1 MVKQRTRWFI
11 PLFATALAACSSHP
25 GDGVRAP
32 WGGERVLL
40 LGSDQGVTSVQARTG
55 SVLSETEGIPALGS
69 WSIVFSTVAA
79 DDDTVLQAREALT
92 GAVRSRVRL
101 RGALDI
107 RVASFDGSQ
116 VALMAPLA
124 DGRSPWIPVPRAST
138 TIVVADPSGTEDPV
152 RYRLEGNYEPEGF
165 SPDGRSLFLIR
176 FVPPTD
182 PQAYRVSR
190 LDLSRGRVFPVF
202 TGQKSVVETM
212 SGTRLEQVAS
222 PDGRML
228 FTLYTIQP
236 AAYPH
241 AHVGRPVA
249 FVHTLSL
256 ADGWAHCIALPE
268 EMWGGDPLDQ
278 VMALAPGAGAGEE
291 ILYVIDTARDLVAV
305 MDTDRLEVVETAN
318 IDFGPPAGEARAAVA
333 SDGTL
338 FVAIGD
344 RLMGIDPDTL
354 RVTRDWTLE
363 APTTALGAGPDGL
376 YVGMSETVAVVDPT
390 TGHSVGTIPSPAT
403 DEVTFLGMADH

>member
-1 MVKQRTRWFI
+1 
-11 PLFATALAACSSHP
+11 
-25 GDGVRAP
+25 
-32 WGGERVLL
+32 
-40 LGSDQGVTSVQARTG
+40 
-55 SVLSETEGIPALGS
+55 
-69 WSIVFSTVAA
+69 
-79 DDDTVLQAREALT
+79 
-92 GAVRSRVRL
+92 
-101 RGALDI
+101 
-107 RVASFDGSQ
+107 
-116 VALMAPLA
+116 
-124 DGRSPWIPVPRAST
+124 
-138 TIVVADPSGTEDPV
+138 
-152 RYRLEGNYEPEGF
+152 
-165 SPDGRSLFLIR
+165 
-176 FVPPTD
+176 
-182 PQAYRVSR
+182 
-190 LDLSRGRVFPVF
+190 
-202 TGQKSVVETM
+202 M

-228 FTLYTIQP
+228 FTLYTTQP
-236 AAYPH
+236 AAPTH

-333 SDGTL
+333 SDGAL

-390 TGHSVGTIPSPAT
+390 TGRWVGTIPSPAT